1 MTNLFIIILNM
12 SITASYVALVVI
24 VARYFL
30 RRAPKIFSYILWS
43 AVMIRLVIPI
53 SFSSSF
59 SILRLVQPQANAP
72 TGKVFME
79 FVPHALGML
88 EHPVVDVGVQPI
100 SNLIHSSLPGA
111 TLLASVNPMQ
121 IILWIGSMIWITVGG
136 LLLLYSISS
145 YLRLQASIRTAT
157 RVRDNIYETDRITTP
172 FVWGFLKPRIL
183 IPTGMSEHELP
194 YILLHEHT
202 HILRRDY
209 LIKPFAF
216 LLLIVHWFNP
226 LLWMSYA
233 LMCKDMEMSCDE
245 RVIHKMGE
253 RMKGSYS
260 NTLLSLSVNRSGLRP
275 ASPLAFG
282 ENHVKARIKNIVS
295 YRPPSSWRVAC
306 SALVVAVL
314 IVGCTANPLVVPSQ
328 PAPQQV
334 YNGYD
339 LDILLKNKT
348 LYVGNAGKV
357 GGLIGGLPKPEGLQG
372 KGIELQ
378 TKAQPYGLTINYV
391 VQDSMDLIKSGT
403 MYNGMFYRN
412 SVLLLSLIDNVDSVT
427 YAIDDSTGP
436 QERFTLTR
444 EQADRLLGGDVRKY
458 GADEI
463 SLRQLIDRLDGENPN
478 ELSGR

>member
-1 MTNLFIIILNM
+1 MTNLFLIILNM

-24 VARYFL
+24 VARFFL
-30 RRAPKIFSYILWS
+30 RRAPKIYSYILWS

-59 SILRLVQPQANAP
+59 SILRLVQPQANAQS
-72 TGKVFME
+72 GMVFME
-79 FVPHALGML
+79 YVPHALGML
-88 EHPVVDVGVQPI
+88 EDPVVDVGVRPI
-100 SNLIHSSLPGA
+100 SGLIHSFLPGA
-111 TLLASVNPMQ
+111 TPLASVNPMQ
-121 IILWIGSMIWITVGG
+121 IILWIGSMLWMTVIGF
-136 LLLLYSISS
+136 LLLYSVIS
-145 YLRLQASIRTAT
+145 YLKLQVSIRTAT
-157 RVRDNIYETDRITTP
+157 LVRDNIYETDRITTP
-172 FVWGFLKPRIL
+172 FVWGILKPRIL
-183 IPTGMSEHELP
+183 IPTGMSEHELS

-216 LLLIVHWFNP
+216 FILIVHWFNP
-226 LLWMSYA
+226 LLWLSYA

-245 RVIHKMGE
+245 RVIHQMGE
-253 RMKGSYS
+253 RNKGSYS
-260 NTLLSLSVNRSGLRP
+260 NTLLSLSVSRSGLRL

-282 ENHVKARIKNIVS
+282 ENHVKARIKNILS
-295 YRPPSSWRVAC
+295 YRPPSSGMVAC
-306 SALVVAVL
+306 SVLVVAVL
-314 IVGCTANPLVVPSQ
+314 MVGCTTNPPSLVVPSQ

-348 LYVGNAGKV
+348 LYVGNASKV

-378 TKAQPYGLTINYV
+378 TRAQPYGLTINYFM
-391 VQDSMDLIKSGT
+391 QDSTDLIKDGT
-403 MYNGMFYRN
+403 MYNGMLYRN
-412 SVLLLSLIDNVDSVT
+412 SVLLLSLIDNVESVT
-427 YAIDDSTGP
+427 YSIGDGTG
-436 QERFTLTR
+436 QLERYMLTR

-463 SLRQLIDRLDGENPN
+463 SLRQLIDRLHGE
-478 ELSGR
+478 S